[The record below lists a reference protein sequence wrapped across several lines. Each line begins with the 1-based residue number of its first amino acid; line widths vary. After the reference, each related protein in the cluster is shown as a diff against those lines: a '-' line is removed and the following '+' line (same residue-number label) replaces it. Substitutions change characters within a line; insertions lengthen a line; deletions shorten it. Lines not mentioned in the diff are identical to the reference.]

1 MWIFLLIFLL
11 VIVTWGT
18 YLGFRLIKPLG
29 LAPLWTRVLWGLM
42 YLPCLIPLILLLR
55 ENLPGG
61 IFIQSVE
68 AVVFTSLAFNSFL
81 LGLSLF
87 RDAAAILLYSLSKIL
102 RKSDLNF
109 FSSGHVLKSSC
120 RTVISASLLMI
131 VLGLFNALSIPGIK
145 EVEVPIK
152 GLHPDLDGFRIVQ
165 MTDLH
170 ADNLKSK
177 GFFKKIIETVKELN
191 PDLTVITGDLVDGS
205 IETSGP
211 RIESLQNLPEET
223 YFITGNHEYY
233 SGYDSWIKYLEKFGF
248 RILLDE
254 HTVLKRGS
262 ARILLAG
269 VTDPASA
276 GYFPGRPRGVEVAV
290 QGAPETDLKILLA
303 HRPGEIQDAAE
314 FGFDLQLSGHTHGGQ
329 FFPWNYVVGFF
340 HPYVK
345 GLNRHENTW
354 IYVSQG
360 IGFWGPPVRLGTRSE
375 ITLLTLKRTN

>member
-11 VIVTWGT
+11 VIATWGT

-29 LAPLWTRVLWGLM
+29 LAPFWTRVLWGLM
-42 YLPCLIPLILLLR
+42 YLPLLIPIILLLR
-55 ENLPGG
+55 GDLPVGVFSWG
-61 IFIQSVE
+61 LE
-68 AVVFTSLAFNSFL
+68 AAVFTSLALYSFM

-87 RDAAAILLYSLSKIL
+87 RDTAAVLLYSLSRIL
-102 RKSDLNF
+102 RKPDLNF
-109 FSSGHVLKSSC
+109 FSSGQVLKSSSL
-120 RTVISASLLMI
+120 TVIGASLLM
-131 VLGLFNALSIPGIK
+131 VALGLFNALSIPGIK
-145 EVEVPIK
+145 EVEVPIR

-165 MTDLH
+165 LTDLH
-170 ADNLKSK
+170 ADDLKSK
-177 GFFKKIIETVKELN
+177 EFFKKIIEAVNELK

-205 IETSGP
+205 IETSAP

-233 SGYDSWIKYLEKFGF
+233 SGYESWMKYLETFGF

-254 HTVLKRGS
+254 HTVFTRGS

-303 HRPGEIQDAAE
+303 HRPGEIYDAE
-314 FGFDLQLSGHTHGGQ
+314 KLGFDLQLSGHTHGGQ

-345 GLNRHENTW
+345 GLNRHGNTW

-360 IGFWGPPVRLGTRSE
+360 IGFWGPPIRLGTRSE
-375 ITLLTLKRTN
+375 ITLLILKRED

>member
-11 VIVTWGT
+11 VIATWGT

-42 YLPCLIPLILLLR
+42 YLPMLIPIILLLR

-61 IFIQSVE
+61 VFSRGLE
-68 AVVFTSLAFNSFL
+68 AAVFTSLALYSFM

-87 RDAAAILLYSLSKIL
+87 RDTAAVLLYSLSRIL
-102 RKSDLNF
+102 RKPDLNF
-109 FSSGHVLKSSC
+109 FSSGQVLKSSC
-120 RTVISASLLMI
+120 LTVIGASLLM
-131 VLGLFNALSIPGIK
+131 VTLGLFNALSIPGIK
-145 EVEVPIK
+145 
-152 GLHPDLDGFRIVQ
+152 
-165 MTDLH
+165 
-170 ADNLKSK
+170 
-177 GFFKKIIETVKELN
+177 
-191 PDLTVITGDLVDGS
+191 
-205 IETSGP
+205 
-211 RIESLQNLPEET
+211 EET

-233 SGYDSWIKYLEKFGF
+233 SGYDGWIKYLKTFGF

-254 HTVLKRGS
+254 HTVFTRGS

-290 QGAPETDLKILLA
+290 QGAPETDLRILLA
-303 HRPGEIQDAAE
+303 HRPGEIHDAE
-314 FGFDLQLSGHTHGGQ
+314 KFGFDLQLSGHTHGGQ

-345 GLNRHENTW
+345 GLNRHGNTW

-360 IGFWGPPVRLGTRSE
+360 IGFWGPPIRLGTRSE
-375 ITLLTLKRTN
+375 ITLLILKRTD